1 MPGRGHGEEDLDS
14 TSDDPAIRVVAAPAR
29 PDVPCCVD
37 PSVTIHPPVQAT
49 LTDERG
55 LLVTITDAVPV
66 GHEVRVTLLYMPLY
80 QHMSNPCVLPN
91 PTYCRTVNDA
101 SFDLGFDVGAG
112 P

>member
-1 MPGRGHGEEDLDS
+1 M
-14 TSDDPAIRVVAAPAR
+14 DPR
-29 PDVPCCVD
+29 
-37 PSVTIHPPVQAT
+37 VTIHPPVQAT